1 MGKTL
6 GSWSGMRK
14 YLEQEML
21 ADSMK
26 GRVRY
31 NCTTYVGMDDCKI
44 FELFLDG
51 KLYKQFSWET
61 VQSYFHRTGLV
72 ERDTKLNST
81 AEYWS
86 GFWNMLAEIPV
97 SRRDEYTD
105 KEFCTAL
112 EAYRNSDIADSLTA
126 GDPIQRMF
134 AVLDRRT
141 GKRSLKKLTDTL
153 DAQPAWL
160 WEIILLRADAEGM
173 NQL

>member
-1 MGKTL
+1 
-6 GSWSGMRK
+6 
-14 YLEQEML
+14 
-21 ADSMK
+21 
-26 GRVRY
+26 
-31 NCTTYVGMDDCKI
+31 
-44 FELFLDG
+44 
-51 KLYKQFSWET
+51 
-61 VQSYFHRTGLV
+61 
-72 ERDTKLNST
+72 
-81 AEYWS
+81 
-86 GFWNMLAEIPV
+86 MLAEIPV